1 MARVDLGTF
10 PLEGIGLQVGN
21 VSDGTN
27 DIDLVMKFLTDVLGI
42 DGDEIRDIHM
52 RTWHN
57 PETYDDLVWIRVDM
71 DDHYETVLRM
81 KHPEIFG

>member
-10 PLEGIGLQVGN
+10 VLEGIRLLVGN
-21 VSDGTN
+21 VPDGTN
-27 DIDLVMKFLTDVLGI
+27 DIELVMKFLTDVLGI
-42 DGDEIRDIHM
+42 DGEEIRDIHM

-57 PETYDDLVWIRVDM
+57 PETYENLVRVRVDM